1 MVFKHKFSF
10 EYTLSRL
17 GFEDVYVPGG
27 RAVSVIARCIE
38 ELDIV
43 GATGLLVIT
52 ERRTKKR

>member
-1 MVFKHKFSF
+1 MVFKHIFSL

-17 GFEDVYVPGG
+17 GFENLYVPGG
-27 RAVSVIARCIE
+27 RAVSVIARFTE
-38 ELDIV
+38 EMDVV